1 MFGLSVV
8 DIISKWARGI
18 DDLGCI
24 DEVVPDGVF
33 DTPDKVDYA
42 IISLAQAHEFNAVD
56 LYLYPAKAWGNNGSI
71 FLMLG
76 YLVDALDGDSYN
88 MYPTFRGSTQ
98 DYVEN
103 FLSYVPNKFKADK
116 DFVLEFLGYDS
127 LSEGFEALY
136 TWMDQNFWADKE
148 VVMAILDNDYDLVDR
163 VAKELMEDEEF
174 KQYLKENFDL
184 D

>member
-1 MFGLSVV
+1 M
-8 DIISKWARGI
+8 
-18 DDLGCI
+18 
-24 DEVVPDGVF
+24 
-33 DTPDKVDYA
+33 
-42 IISLAQAHEFNAVD
+42 
-56 LYLYPAKAWGNNGSI
+56 
-71 FLMLG
+71 
-76 YLVDALDGDSYN
+76 
-88 MYPTFRGSTQ
+88 
-98 DYVEN
+98 EN

-174 KQYLKENFDL
+174 KQYLKDNFDL
-184 D
+184 E